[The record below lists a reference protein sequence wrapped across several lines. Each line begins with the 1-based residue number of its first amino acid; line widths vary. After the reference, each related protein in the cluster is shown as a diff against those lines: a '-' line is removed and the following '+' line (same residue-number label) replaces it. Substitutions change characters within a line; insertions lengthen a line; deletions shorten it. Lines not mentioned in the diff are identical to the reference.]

1 MPQLILVSFL
11 IFAAWLIKR
20 DIERRP
26 GVSSA
31 IWIPTL
37 WVGII
42 ASRPLSSWLGTGGGI
57 DTLDGSPVDR
67 MFYLVLILAS
77 LITLSRRGLD
87 WGWLIS
93 RNWPVLVFYCFLF
106 VSITWAN
113 SPFSSF
119 KRWFKEFGNILVVLV
134 ILSEANPLQAI
145 RAVFVRCAYVLIPLS
160 LIFIRYFPD
169 LGRRYS
175 SHSGAME
182 AIGVTFQKNALG
194 TMILACGLIFLWDWL
209 QESEAGETVRT
220 RAERYIR
227 PIIAGIGVWL
237 LYLCDSKTSMLSL
250 AIGCLIVT
258 SIRISFI
265 REKVSAF
272 GLYAIFGLVAFFVI
286 DQQIGLSRI
295 IVESLGRDMT
305 FTGRTDVWREL
316 LNVGTDPLLGT
327 GYMSFWDDM
336 SFQSKL
342 PRWVA
347 FSAHNGYI
355 EVYLAGGM
363 VGVVMLAIMLL
374 GTIAR
379 INRSLADRSD
389 YSSVR
394 FAILVMALIANFS
407 ESNFAC
413 MTPLGFLFLLAAIG
427 HARPEIATIRSDV
440 TAGTSAYRHSV
451 DLPYSN
457 SNIGERT

>member
-1 MPQLILVSFL
+1 MPQLILFSFL

-26 GVSSA
+26 GVSFA

-67 MFYLVLILAS
+67 MFFLVMILAA
-77 LITLSRRGLD
+77 LVTLSQRGLNM
-87 WGWLIS
+87 GWLIS
-93 RNWPVLVFYCFLF
+93 RNWPVLVFYAFLF
-106 VSITWAN
+106 VSIFWAN

-119 KRWFKEFGNILVVLV
+119 KRWFKEAGNILIVLV
-134 ILSEANPLQAI
+134 ILTEANPLQAF

-160 LIFIRYFPD
+160 LIYVRYFPD

-175 SHSGAME
+175 QHSGAME
-182 AIGVTFQKNALG
+182 AIGVTSQKNALG
-194 TMILACGLIFLWDWL
+194 TMILVCGLILLWDWL
-209 QESEAGETVRT
+209 QEPNAGETR
-220 RAERYIR
+220 RNKAERYVR

-237 LYLCDSKTSMLSL
+237 LYLCDSKTSMLAL
-250 AIGCLIVT
+250 AIGCLIVA
-258 SIRISFI
+258 SIRIPFI
-265 REKVSAF
+265 RKKVSAF
-272 GLYAIFGLVAFFVI
+272 GLYALIGTGALFLI
-286 DQQIGLSRI
+286 DQQIGLTRV
-295 IVESLGRDMT
+295 IVESLGRDMS

-363 VGVVMLAIMLL
+363 VGVAMLGVMLL

-394 FAILVMALIANFS
+394 FAILVMALLANFS

-413 MTPLGFLFLLAAIG
+413 MTPLGFLFLLASIG
-427 HARPEIATIRSDV
+427 HARPEMAPITHDIPGEIAAHRLP
-440 TAGTSAYRHSV
+440 GE
-451 DLPYSN
+451 LPYSN
-457 SNIGERT
+457 RYVGDRT